1 VNIPVKEINLVLKN
15 EPGQLSLVSD
25 ILGSSGVNIIAF
37 YVSTEGDEGSL
48 RFVANDPDRAT
59 TVLRARGYRI
69 RTEEVI
75 ACETPNHPGGLNSIL
90 KPLKTEG
97 INVDYIYPCLSRL
110 ATEPTAILILGVAPP
125 DRDRTVAVLRD
136 NWIRLLDEDLYRL

>member
-1 VNIPVKEINLVLKN
+1 MPVKEINLALKN

-37 YVSTEGDEGSL
+37 YVSAEGDTGTL
-48 RFVANDPDRAT
+48 RFVANDPDRAVR
-59 TVLRARGYRI
+59 VLRTKGHKVNL
-69 RTEEVI
+69 EEVI

-90 KPLKTEG
+90 KPLREEG

-110 ATEPTAILILGVAPP
+110 GTEPTAILILGVASR
-125 DRDRTVAVLRD
+125 DRDRTIRILRD
-136 NWIRLLDEDLYRL
+136 NWIRLLDEELYRL

>member
-1 VNIPVKEINLVLKN
+1 MPVKEINLVLKN
-15 EPGQLSLVSD
+15 EPGQLSLVSE

-48 RFVANDPDRAT
+48 RFVANDPERAAT
-59 TVLRARGYRI
+59 LLKARGYRV
-69 RTEEVI
+69 RAEEVI

-90 KPLKTEG
+90 KPLKKEG

-110 ATEPTAILILGVAPP
+110 GSEPTAILILGVAAP
-125 DRDRTVAVLRD
+125 DRDRTIAALRD
-136 NWIRLLDEDLYRL
+136 NWIRLLDEELYRL